1 MVSTESRSATAGRAL
16 PMMLLALLLAQAA
29 CGPTAATPG
38 NGTSDR
44 LFADGF
50 EPVRVAHAG
59 AGHRH

>member
-1 MVSTESRSATAGRAL
+1 MASTEARSAASRRAL
-16 PMMLLALLLAQAA
+16 PMLLLALLLTQAA